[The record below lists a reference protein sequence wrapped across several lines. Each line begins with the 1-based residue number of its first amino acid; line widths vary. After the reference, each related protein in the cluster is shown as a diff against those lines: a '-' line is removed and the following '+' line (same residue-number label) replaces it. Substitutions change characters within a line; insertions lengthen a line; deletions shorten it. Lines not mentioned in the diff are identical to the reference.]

1 MMKSRHAC
9 MKHFK
14 KTKEGRE
21 NDSLRAVVLNLVYT
35 FSNHL
40 REFLSPDFKGEPL
53 YQFEEWN
60 RTQTS
65 VSISIALWKYNWRVI
80 NYTYLKCAVECLT
93 CLYSL
98 NPSPQSK

>member
-1 MMKSRHAC
+1 MR
-9 MKHFK
+9 HFK

-21 NDSLRAVVLNLVYT
+21 NDSLRAVVLNLIYT

-40 REFLSPDFKGEPL
+40 RELLSPDFKGEPV

-65 VSISIALWKYNWRVI
+65 VFISIALWKYNWPVI